1 MYYSQFDMETI
12 KTLQNILI
20 ETQYETY
27 NAESSYENYNY
38 SLQKTKIDTF
48 IQLIKAAF

>member
-1 MYYSQFDMETI
+1 MYYFQFDMETI
-12 KTLQNILI
+12 KTLQKILI
-20 ETQYETY
+20 ETQYEKY
-27 NAESSYENYNY
+27 NVESSYENYNY